1 MNAMEFLRTVQAYTI
16 ASTEFWEWLG
26 LLAVVAIFIRQRVP
40 AFIASALDARAAA
53 IAKEL
58 DQAKRLREE
67 AETLLV
73 GYREK
78 ALHAQAE
85 AETILA
91 ETRAEAQRLKTEAQE
106 QLKAQLE
113 RRARQAKERI
123 AQAEANAIA
132 EIRALAADAAV
143 AAATRLIAAH
153 LDEKKAETLV
163 SHSIGE
169 LPTKLN

>member
-1 MNAMEFLRTVQAYTI
+1 MDFLKTLQAYTI

-26 LLAVVAIFIRQRVP
+26 LLAVVAIILRQRVP

-73 GYREK
+73 DYRRK
-78 ALHAQAE
+78 AEHAQAE
-85 AETILA
+85 AETILVQ
-91 ETRAEAQRLKTEAQE
+91 TRAEAERFNVEAQE

-132 EIRALAADAAV
+132 EIRALAADAA
-143 AAATRLIAAH
+143 AAAAAKLIAAR
-153 LDEKKAETLV
+153 LDAQKGDALV
-163 SHSIGE
+163 SDSIGE
-169 LPTKLN
+169 LSAKLN

>member
-1 MNAMEFLRTVQAYTI
+1 MDVLKALQAYTI

-26 LLAVVAIFIRQRVP
+26 LLTVVAIILYQRVP
-40 AFIASALDARAAA
+40 AFIASALDARAEA

-73 GYREK
+73 SYREK
-78 ALHAQAE
+78 AQHAQAE
-85 AETILA
+85 AETILS
-91 ETRAEAQRLKTEAQE
+91 ETRAEAERFNAEAQV

-113 RRARQAKERI
+113 RRARQAQERI

-132 EIRALAADAAV
+132 EIRALAADAA
-143 AAATRLIAAH
+143 AAAAGKIIAARM
-153 LDEKKAETLV
+153 DATKGDALV
-163 SHSIGE
+163 SESIGQ
-169 LPTKLN
+169 LSAKLN